1 MSEIQIINSM
11 HKSII
16 NKITEFK
23 NKEIK
28 KNELNNFM
36 LLNLC
41 HILKTTKKIKIK
53 NNKIKK
59 KQEIEIKKSLSKIK
73 SYNGNVNYNPK
84 ELKSNPIMN
93 KLLNPTLDSYI
104 PISEISY
111 STEIQFYKKNSDKC
125 NFNESILFKKK
136 EKKDMENEEK
146 EIDFEEP
153 PIIFLKN
160 SLNLKKIRENNDN
173 YEENLYNL
181 VNFGKINNI
190 NIIKQNKENENDII
204 DLINKDDEELFK
216 NEDNENKYKNLLF
229 IELTSSF
236 DEDNID
242 NNDDNIELDFKKI
255 ESLFYLDDIFSN
267 QRLSKRNS
275 SDIYNNFS
283 SSISDSTSFGSRNTS
298 GCEGKV
304 LINKEIYQNEFVN
317 YMSYEFFNKC
327 FEQMSIDYLRY
338 MLVIYSNAITTSK
351 KCLYCEN
358 KMFLNIMKSFI
369 LKVGISS
376 KKIYEKIIQNLINNN
391 GNCDN
396 ICNFENFVKSF
407 YSVLKLK
414 EENSVLKYKFIIS
427 LFRFGEEDINVKHI
441 NIFLQLIRGKMMYD
455 ADIYDEFHNNL
466 IKRYDRIY
474 SNEIGMNFK
483 YGNILLCLESFFDKK
498 CSH

>member
-1 MSEIQIINSM
+1 MNQ
-11 HKSII
+11 SIV

-28 KNELNNFM
+28 KNDLNSFM

-41 HILKTTKKIKIK
+41 HILKTTNKIKSK
-53 NNKIKK
+53 NSIIKK

-73 SYNGNVNYNPK
+73 SYHGNVNYNPK
-84 ELKSNPIMN
+84 ELQSSPIMN
-93 KLLNPTLDSYI
+93 ELLNPTLESYI

-136 EKKDMENEEK
+136 GKKDLENEEK

-160 SLNLKKIRENNDN
+160 AINVEKILAKNS
-173 YEENLYNL
+173 
-181 VNFGKINNI
+181 INIEHKLHNKI
-190 NIIKQNKENENDII
+190 NIINEKKENKNYEKDLI

-216 NEDNENKYKNLLF
+216 NEDNENQYKNLLF
-229 IELTSSF
+229 YELTSSF
-236 DEDNID
+236 DEDNKDDIG
-242 NNDDNIELDFKKI
+242 NNDDNIQLDFKKI

-275 SDIYNNFS
+275 SDMYNNF

-298 GCEGKV
+298 GCDGKV
-304 LINKEIYQNEFVN
+304 LVNKEIYQNEFAN
-317 YMSYEFFNKC
+317 YMSYEFFKKC
-327 FEQMSIDYLRY
+327 FEQMNIDYLRY

-351 KCLYCEN
+351 KCFFCEE
-358 KMFLNIMKSFI
+358 KMFINLMKSFI
-369 LKVGISS
+369 LKVGISN
-376 KKIYEKIIQNLINNN
+376 KKLYEKIVQNLLNNC
-391 GNCDN
+391 GSFDN
-396 ICNFENFVKSF
+396 LFNFENFVKSF
-407 YSVLKLK
+407 TSILKLK
-414 EENSVLKYKFIIS
+414 DENAILKYKFIIS
-427 LFRFGEEDINVKHI
+427 LFRFGEEDINIKHI

-483 YGNILLCLESFFDKK
+483 YGNILICLESFFDKK
-498 CSH
+498 CNH